1 MMRVAYAAVA
11 AFVIALLLGP
21 ATIGYLRRLK
31 FGQTV
36 RNDGPQTH
44 LKKSGVPTMGGV
56 LIIFAY
62 FISTWLFALP
72 DRRVSYA
79 LLVGIAYGIIGLLD
93 DFIIVVAKRPLGLR
107 ARYKAGAQVII
118 ALLLA
123 LYALTEPDLGPQLL
137 VPFTGQFIQL
147 PPGLFIPL
155 VVCVLLGAA
164 NGVNLTDGLDG
175 LAAGSMVAAAAA
187 YGVIAASLGQ
197 TELAVLAGAVTGACL
212 GFSWFNTHPAQVF
225 MGDTGSLS
233 LGGVL
238 GSLAVLTQT
247 ELFLPLVGGIFVIE
261 TLSVI
266 IQVAYFRLT
275 KGRRIFRMS
284 PLHHHF
290 ELKGWAEPKVVTRF
304 WILALMFAL
313 LGLFALPGAKV
324 LVFLPS

>member
-1 MMRVAYAAVA
+1 M
-11 AFVIALLLGP
+11 
-21 ATIGYLRRLK
+21 
-31 FGQTV
+31 

-62 FISTWLFALP
+62 FISTWFFALP

-79 LLVGIAYGIIGLLD
+79 LLVAISYGIIGLLD

-107 ARYKAGAQVII
+107 ARYKAGAQVLV

-123 LYALTEPDLGPQLL
+123 LYALTEPDLEAALASAFYRS
-137 VPFTGQFIQL
+137 VHSAA
-147 PPGLFIPL
+147 PGLFVLL
-155 VVCVLLGAA
+155 VVLVLLGAS

-175 LAAGSMVAAAAA
+175 LAAGSMAVAAAA

-233 LGGVL
+233 LGGGVL

-247 ELFLPLVGGIFVIE
+247 ELFLPLVGGSSSLRPCRSLFKWPTFV
-261 TLSVI
+261 
-266 IQVAYFRLT
+266 
-275 KGRRIFRMS
+275 
-284 PLHHHF
+284 
-290 ELKGWAEPKVVTRF
+290 
-304 WILALMFAL
+304 
-313 LGLFALPGAKV
+313 
-324 LVFLPS
+324 